1 MNCIITKDESLEAV
15 RERERERE
23 RELHFRDQKSGFVR
37 QADTHTLC
45 LLNEEINENQII
57 NRYKKIVVK
66 A

>member
-15 RERERERE
+15 RERERE

-45 LLNEEINENQII
+45 LLNKEIVENKII
-57 NRYKKIVVK
+57 DKYKKIVIK